1 MTTSTAT
8 TATDALLTRAE
19 AAARLGITARALGQL
34 AYKGTGPAYIV
45 IGERTVRYRQA
56 DLDAYVE
63 GRVRQ
68 QSGSPA

>member
-8 TATDALLTRAE
+8 TAADALLTRAE

-34 AYKGTGPAYIV
+34 AYKGTGPAYVV

-56 DLDAYVE
+56 DLDTYVA
-63 GRVRQ
+63 GRVRR
-68 QSGSPA
+68 QSGATA

>member
-1 MTTSTAT
+1 MTTS

-19 AAARLGITARALGQL
+19 AAAWLGITARALGQL
-34 AYKGTGPAYIV
+34 AYKGTGPAYVI

-68 QSGSPA
+68 QSGATA